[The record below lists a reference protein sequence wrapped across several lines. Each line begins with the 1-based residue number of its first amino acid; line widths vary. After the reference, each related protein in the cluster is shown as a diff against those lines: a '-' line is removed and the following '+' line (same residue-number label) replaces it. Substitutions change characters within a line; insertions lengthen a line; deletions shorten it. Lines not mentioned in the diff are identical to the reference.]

1 MKSIFDGLDI
11 PENVREALA
20 ERVESALSEAKEA
33 AQNDPELHKEI
44 RKQGEGKAYAE
55 IKRKLKKHY
64 GLNAGDFEDFDALK
78 IEDLVEHIDEQ
89 RNEQKNATV
98 EEWQSKWQEAKAKVN
113 EYEEKIIPKV
123 RTEAESRIAQYKIK
137 TKVSD
142 YLAGQDL
149 VIDRALVDPIVER
162 GLSAYD
168 IKFDE
173 EGNPVP
179 YNTDGTSRAVVGD
192 KVASFDDVLGQIV
205 DPLKKRTNNG
215 DGSSEPAKPTT
226 VKTKRGGLIDPEG
239 FEKFKQQNADKYA

>member
-1 MKSIFDGLDI
+1 MKSIIDGLDI
-11 PENVREALA
+11 PENVRETLV
-20 ERVESALSEAKEA
+20 ERIESALNEAKEA

-89 RNEQKNATV
+89 RKEQKDATV
-98 EEWQSKWQEAKAKVN
+98 EEWQKKWEEAKAAVN
-113 EYEEKIIPKV
+113 RYEEEVIPQVRSEADAKI
-123 RTEAESRIAQYKIK
+123 SRYKIK
-137 TKVSD
+137 TRVSD

-162 GLSAYD
+162 GLSAYE

-215 DGSSEPAKPTT
+215 DGEDKKPTPTT
-226 VKTKRGGLIDPEG
+226 VNTKRGGLIDPEG